1 MHAQGTDH
9 TAEFGTPSASV
20 LKLELYKF
28 VHVCETAKY
37 DKKNGDKLQKDDL
50 KLRQSQNED
59 LLKFRLREKRNSLR
73 GLGTFIV
80 NLGSCNHVG

>member
-1 MHAQGTDH
+1 MHAQGTGQ
-9 TAEFGTPSASV
+9 TAEFGTCASV

-37 DKKNGDKLQKDDL
+37 DKTNGDKLQKDDL

-59 LLKFRLREKRNSLR
+59 FCNSDEGKNVTL
-73 GLGTFIV
+73 
-80 NLGSCNHVG
+80 

>member
-9 TAEFGTPSASV
+9 TAEFGTCAWE

-37 DKKNGDKLQKDDL
+37 DKTNGDKLQKDDL

-59 LLKFRLREKRNSLR
+59 FWNSD
-73 GLGTFIV
+73 
-80 NLGSCNHVG
+80 